1 MKSINFALPAMFCI
15 LALTA
20 CRSPE
25 RAAHIKAE
33 NALGPYSS
41 AVLSDDYCFLSGQI
55 GNKRGG
61 PVTEEITTAIDN
73 VENELRRAGLT
84 LSDVVYATVYQTDIV
99 YYSYFNEIYARRFK
113 APYPARAC
121 VAVKALPGKAR
132 VEIQVIAKRR

>member
-1 MKSINFALPAMFCI
+1 MKEIKLALPAMLCI

-33 NALGPYSS
+33 SALGPYSS
-41 AVLSDDYCFLSGQI
+41 AVLSDDYCFVSGQI
-55 GNKRGG
+55 GKRGG
-61 PVTEEITTAIDN
+61 PIDEEITTAIDH

-84 LSDVVYATVYQTDIV
+84 LSDVVYATVYLTDIV
-99 YYSYFNEIYARRFK
+99 YYSYFNEIYAQRFR

-132 VEIQVIAKRR
+132 VEIQVIARRR

>member
-1 MKSINFALPAMFCI
+1 MKAISLSMPALVCI

-33 NALGPYSS
+33 NALGHYSS

-55 GNKRGG
+55 GSKRSG
-61 PVTEEITTAIDN
+61 PVSEEIASAIDK

-84 LSDVVYATVYQTDIV
+84 LSDVVSANVYLTDIV
-99 YYSYFNEIYARRFK
+99 YYSYFNEIYARRFS

-132 VEIQVIAKRR
+132 VEIQVIARRR